1 MNKEQFAEFHKYLAM
16 IKYEYIKML
25 YSPNLSS
32 QTRKETNEILKA
44 LDKVSQICLIDKY
57 YEVVDN
63 ENI

>member
-32 QTRKETNEILKA
+32 QTIKETNEILKA